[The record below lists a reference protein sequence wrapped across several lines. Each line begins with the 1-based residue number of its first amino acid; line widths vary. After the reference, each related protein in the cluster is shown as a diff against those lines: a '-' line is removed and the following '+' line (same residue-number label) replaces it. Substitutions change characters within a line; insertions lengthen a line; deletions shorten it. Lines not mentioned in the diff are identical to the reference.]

1 MGTSADFNYGERRA
15 VNEMESIL
23 RSQWA
28 NGMLPHIR
36 FTPGET
42 GYGPDAEE
50 WGVTR
55 QISGNPDVDTSG
67 ITQPP
72 IVAAGIWEVYQNA
85 EHKDAI
91 LDKIEEWFP
100 KVQKYHD
107 FLLRER
113 DPDGEHLIFIAHPW
127 ASGTD
132 NAPDFDDTFPRI
144 LKALESGDV
153 DIDKFTRRDQDN
165 VDPDERPSKEAYD
178 CYFYLVGKMDQLGF
192 DQERIYKESPFAVQ
206 DVLVNTVF
214 AESVRSM
221 GLIAGELALKYDNLA
236 DMDPIHRKE
245 HEAQAAYYREQAG
258 ASDSEADRIGEA
270 IRTKL
275 WDEDAG
281 LFFSYD
287 MKAGKHLDHPTIRS
301 LMPLYGGV
309 ASPEQAGRLLAH
321 LTDPDEFWPVDGTP
335 IPSTPMN
342 APRFDNAR
350 YWKGPS
356 WPVTNWMLAKGLDH
370 YSPVLADE
378 VRERTVGMIAEGYAD
393 RDAVKKQAAGVM
405 EYNSFGE
412 EFTTPAHDQYCH
424 GWLWDSVFAAIGW
437 SKVDEKVPVYDGT
450 SDTGPSFAEYYAP
463 QSEGKHEAGDPL
475 GARYMTWT
483 GALYLDLV
491 EDIEA

>member
-1 MGTSADFNYGERRA
+1 
-15 VNEMESIL
+15 
-23 RSQWA
+23 
-28 NGMLPHIR
+28 MLPHIR
-36 FTPGET
+36 FTPGQT

-55 QISGNPDVDTSG
+55 QVSGNPDVDTSG

-85 EHKDAI
+85 EHKDAM
-91 LDKIEEWFP
+91 LEKIEEWFP

-113 DPDGEHLIFIAHPW
+113 DPDDEHLIFIAHPW

-144 LKALESGDV
+144 LKALETGDV

-206 DVLVNTVF
+206 DVLVNSVF

-221 GLIAGELALKYDNLA
+221 GLIAGELALKYENLA
-236 DMDPIHRKE
+236 DADPIHRQE
-245 HEAQAAYYREQAG
+245 HEAQAAYYREQAQDNYAESG
-258 ASDSEADRIGEA
+258 RIGEA

-281 LFFSYD
+281 MFFSYD
-287 MKAGKHLDHPTIRS
+287 MKAGKHLDHPTISS

-309 ASPEQAGRLLAH
+309 ANPHQAQRLIGH
-321 LTDPDEFWPVDGTP
+321 MTNPDEFWPVDGTP

-342 APRFDNAR
+342 APRYDNAR

-356 WPVTNWMLAKGLDH
+356 WPVTNWLLAKGLDH
-370 YSPVLADE
+370 YDTPLART
-378 VRERTVGMIAEGYAD
+378 VRERTIEMQEEGYTD
-393 RDAVKKQAAGVM
+393 RDTMKRQAAGVM

-412 EFTTPAHDQYCH
+412 EFTAPSSKQYCH
-424 GWLWDSVFAAIGW
+424 GWLWDSVFAAVGW
-437 SKVDEKVPVYDGT
+437 THVDQKEAPYDASAG
-450 SDTGPSFAEYYAP
+450 DGPTYAEYFAP
-463 QSEGKHEAGDPL
+463 QNDAKYQAGDPQ
-475 GARYMTWT
+475 GARLMTWS
-483 GALYLDLV
+483 GAIYLDLV
-491 EDIEA
+491 DEIER